1 MRGQA
6 FSGDLIDFVG
16 DGVPGGNQG
25 GGDAVQNC
33 LIIVCVLLVVGVFI
47 FGMVFFAQK
56 AVNEVGRF
64 CFQRDK

>member
-33 LIIVCVLLVVGVFI
+33 LIILDSR
-47 FGMVFFAQK
+47 K
-56 AVNEVGRF
+56 RDDEVSSRLAATS
-64 CFQRDK
+64 